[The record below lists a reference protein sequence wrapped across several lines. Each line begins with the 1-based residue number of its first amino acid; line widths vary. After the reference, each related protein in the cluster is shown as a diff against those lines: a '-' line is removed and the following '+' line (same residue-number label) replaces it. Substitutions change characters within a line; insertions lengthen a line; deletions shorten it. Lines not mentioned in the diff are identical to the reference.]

1 MKMAENKTKYDEI
14 TRAKI
19 SESRNLVISSCSKG
33 GYTLAQQLGIAD
45 GKATVSVFLK
55 GAIHI
60 SDRDALERVRDAIN
74 VALKQIDNGS
84 VGAEGVAWDEPM
96 GK

>member
-1 MKMAENKTKYDEI
+1 MADNKTKYEEI
-14 TRAKI
+14 AKAKI
-19 SESRNLVISSCSKG
+19 SDNRNLVISSCSKG

-60 SDRDALERVRDAIN
+60 SNREALEKVRDAIN
-74 VALKQIDNGS
+74 IALRQIDEGT
-84 VGAEGVAWDEPM
+84 VGAEGVEWD
-96 GK
+96 K

>member
-1 MKMAENKTKYDEI
+1 MVKRMADNKTKYEEI
-14 TRAKI
+14 AKAKI
-19 SESRNLVISSCSKG
+19 SDNRNLVISSCSKG

-60 SDRDALERVRDAIN
+60 GSREALEKVRDAIN
-74 VALKQIDNGS
+74 IALKQIDEGT
-84 VGAEGVAWDEPM
+84 VGAEGVEWD
-96 GK
+96 K